1 MSARMMPRIRNALLA
16 LASHRTLALM
26 RWDVHFLR
34 VRARNAVSG
43 ADRKLRSRSAQMPH
57 PRYLNLASGER
68 GFESPNWINV
78 DGFPFAHTHHL
89 ADISRP
95 LPFGNATFD
104 GIFFQHVLEHFPL
117 AAGISILRECAR
129 ILVSNGT
136 LRVAVPDAERIIRT
150 YVDNSAELLRHRT
163 APTGL
168 PMEVINMYAYQRY
181 EHQCLYDFEL
191 LRRSLVDAGFCD
203 VTRCSLGESADP
215 NLAVDDPVYAW
226 ESLYVEAKAGR
237 RAILGEC

>member
-1 MSARMMPRIRNALLA
+1 MKPRVRNALLA
-16 LASHRTLALM
+16 IASHRTLALL

-34 VRARNAVSG
+34 VRIRNALTG
-43 ADRKLRSRSAQMPH
+43 ADRKLRSRTAQMPR

-68 GFESPNWINV
+68 GFESPSWINV

-89 ADISRP
+89 ADIARP
-95 LPFGNATFD
+95 LPFDDASFD

-117 AAGISILRECAR
+117 ETGISILRECGR
-129 ILVSNGT
+129 ILASGGI
-136 LRVAVPDAERIIRT
+136 LRIAVPDAERIVRT
-150 YVDNSAELLRHRT
+150 YVQNPAELSRHRT

-191 LRRSLVDAGFCD
+191 LRLSLVNAGFRD
-203 VTRCSLGESADP
+203 VTRCSLGESADS
-215 NLAVDDPVYAW
+215 NLAVDDPGYAW
-226 ESLYVEAKAGR
+226 ESLYVEA
-237 RAILGEC
+237 RA